1 MVVLRRK
8 WATYMALPESE
19 KSLFEGALLMSHW
32 INMDYQI
39 SPNYSDTELTLN
51 WIVDRVKFLLMK
63 TKNYSIDGQIMQATE
78 RETLFTLNQVMFQEM
93 RFLNQWVDDDEVED
107 RERHVGC
114 GCFCAA
120 TFSVDLVDSF

>member
-19 KSLFEGALLMSHW
+19 KSLFEGALLISHW

-63 TKNYSIDGQIMQATE
+63 THLAGKAYDALSNMAHAQKPT
-78 RETLFTLNQVMFQEM
+78 
-93 RFLNQWVDDDEVED
+93 
-107 RERHVGC
+107 
-114 GCFCAA
+114 
-120 TFSVDLVDSF
+120 TF